1 MARYTASGTQTL
13 QATDDD
19 STDAT
24 ALTIAAQSTV
34 HRNSIYE
41 IWFGNIGAPAD
52 LVSVYTVSR
61 ITAATTTAAGTTVTP
76 GPIDMADRASQS
88 KCLENCTTEP
98 TYTANQELL
107 EVPLNHRATFRW
119 VAAPGGEIITPAT
132 NNFGAGFKAI
142 HASAETLFR
151 MGAMWEE

>member
-1 MARYTASGTQTL
+1 MARYSASGTQAL

-61 ITAATTTAAGTTVTP
+61 ITAATTTAVVTTVTP
-76 GPIDMADRASQS
+76 TAIDMADRASQS

>member
-13 QATDDD
+13 QTTDDA

-61 ITAATTTAAGTTVTP
+61 ITAATTTAVVTTVTP
-76 GPIDMADRASQS
+76 TAIDMADRASQS

>member
-1 MARYTASGTQTL
+1 MARYSASGTQAL

-24 ALTIAAQSTV
+24 ALTIAAQSTA

-119 VAAPGGEIITPAT
+119 VAAPGGELITPAT
-132 NNFGAGFKAI
+132 NNFGVGFKAI
-142 HASAETLFR
+142 HASATTDFR

>member
-1 MARYTASGTQTL
+1 MARYSASGSQAL
-13 QATDDD
+13 QATDDS

-24 ALTIAAQSTV
+24 ALTIASQSTV

-52 LVSVYTVSR
+52 LVSVYTIAR
-61 ITAATTTAAGTTVTP
+61 ITAATTEAAGTTVTP
-76 GPIDMADRASQS
+76 SLLDLADRASQS

-98 TYTANQELL
+98 TYTANQQLL
-107 EVPLNHRATFRW
+107 EIPLNHRATFRW
-119 VAAPGGEIITPAT
+119 VAAPGGELITVAT
-132 NNFGAGFKAI
+132 DKFGAGFKAI
-142 HASAETLFR
+142 HATADTVFR

>member
-1 MARYTASGTQTL
+1 MARYSASGTQAL

-24 ALTIAAQSTV
+24 ALTVAAQSTA

-61 ITAATTTAAGTTVTP
+61 ITAATTTAVGTTVTP
-76 GPIDMADRASQS
+76 TLLDMADRASQS

-142 HASAETLFR
+142 HASAVTLFR

>member
-1 MARYTASGTQTL
+1 MARYSASGTQTL
-13 QATDDD
+13 QPTDDD

-24 ALTIAAQSTV
+24 ALTVAAQSTA
-34 HRNSIYE
+34 HQNRIYE

-76 GPIDMADRASQS
+76 SLIDLADRASQS
-88 KCLENCTTEP
+88 KALENCTTEP

-107 EVPLNHRATFRW
+107 EIPLNHRATFRW
-119 VAAPGGEIITPAT
+119 VAAPGGELVTPAT
-132 NNFGAGFKAI
+132 NNAGVGFKAI
-142 HASAETLFR
+142 HASATTDFR

>member
-13 QATDDD
+13 QTTDDA

-24 ALTIAAQSTV
+24 ALTIAAQSTA

-76 GPIDMADRASQS
+76 SLIDLADRASQS
-88 KCLENCTTEP
+88 KALENCTTEP

-107 EVPLNHRATFRW
+107 EIPLNHRATFRW
-119 VAAPGGEIITPAT
+119 VAAPGGELVTPAT
-132 NNFGAGFKAI
+132 NNAGVGFKAI
-142 HASAETLFR
+142 HASATTDFR

>member
-1 MARYTASGTQTL
+1 MARYSASGTQAL

-61 ITAATTTAAGTTVTP
+61 ITAATTTAVGTTVTP
-76 GPIDMADRASQS
+76 TLLDMADRASQS